1 MAYKDYYDILGVSKT
16 ASEDEI
22 KSAYRK
28 LAKKYHPDK
37 NKDDPGA
44 ADKFKEI
51 GEAYAVLSDAE
62 KRRYYDQFGATGQV
76 PPGGYPGGGFNP
88 QDFQGG
94 AAGFDPSQFS
104 DFFQQLFGM
113 GGMGGRGG
121 SSRSGGFPFGDMFG
135 GGFQGQP
142 EPQAHNLQASLNI
155 SFQEAYTGGPK
166 TIQIDG
172 KRLEINIPPYTR
184 HHQKLRLR
192 GQAPGGG
199 DIILRLD
206 VNPDSTF
213 TLDENDVRVS
223 VAVPVTVAVLGG
235 KWKVPTLKGN
245 VELTIPAGTSSGKTL
260 RLRGLGWKHRDHTGD
275 QLVTIQIQVPRELS
289 DRERELY
296 QELESLRG

>member
-37 NKDDPGA
+37 NKEDPSA
-44 ADKFKEI
+44 AEKFKEI
-51 GEAYAVLSDAE
+51 GEAYAVLSDTE
-62 KRRYYDQFGATGQV
+62 KRKYYDQFGSTGQV

-94 AAGFDPSQFS
+94 AGGFDPSQFS

-113 GGMGGRGG
+113 GGRGG
-121 SSRSGGFPFGDMFG
+121 SARGSGNFPFGDMFG

-142 EPQAHNLQASLNI
+142 QAQPQSLQASLNI
-155 SFQEAYTGGPK
+155 TFQEAYTGGPK

-172 KRLEINIPPYTR
+172 KRLEINIPPYTK

-206 VNPDSTF
+206 VNPDPHF
-213 TLDENDVRVS
+213 TLDENDVRVT

-260 RLRGLGWKHRDHTGD
+260 RLRGLGWKHKDHTGD

-289 DRERELY
+289 ERERELY
-296 QELESLRG
+296 QELEGLRVQ